1 MLLLLKHGF
10 VKLKFYKDILLIFY
24 IHCFIKLKFNV
35 NTQAPTQ
42 AHELTD
48 EKNLNWVS
56 GREGT
61 DGLAAVEEKL
71 LHLLVQP
78 LDNGRS
84 HGYRCPYCFII
95 FVIAIAMVAVVA
107 TKW

>member
-48 EKNLNWVS
+48 EKHLNWVS
-56 GREGT
+56 CREGT
-61 DGLAAVEEKL
+61 DGLKAVEENL
-71 LHLLVQP
+71 LHLLTQP

-84 HGYRCPYCFII
+84 HGCRCCCFICV
-95 FVIAIAMVAVVA
+95 VIAIAVVAVV
-107 TKW
+107 TT